1 VAHLSTKPPDEV
13 KMKIAKI
20 VQDAIIA
27 SMPQLEQ
34 EGFDP
39 LLTSIQSV
47 TSCQTSIRMRGK
59 DGRNRFFIIK
69 LAESY

>member
-1 VAHLSTKPPDEV
+1 MSTKPPDEV
-13 KMKIAKI
+13 KLKLAKI
-20 VQDAIIA
+20 VQDAILA

-47 TSCQTSIRMRGK
+47 TSCQTSIRMRGD

>member
-1 VAHLSTKPPDEV
+1 MAHLSTKPPDEI
-13 KMKIAKI
+13 KLKLAKI
-20 VQDAIIA
+20 VQDAILA

-47 TSCQTSIRMRGK
+47 TSCQTSIRMRDE